1 MLTDLYNQV
10 QKTSTTAY
18 TDQST
23 IRENEA
29 KERAELKAKKEE
41 ATEKAVD
48 ILYEQLEK
56 EGFRDALQ
64 SKSEKGYFE
73 HLIFKVSLDPGV
85 DHLATHKPGMPYM
98 EVEHEG
104 VTHRITYRS
113 LFWCAKWKTKFH
125 PFTVRY
131 RWNRARNLLSVYL
144 SWTTR

>member
-64 SKSEKGYFE
+64 SKSEKG
-73 HLIFKVSLDPGV
+73 
-85 DHLATHKPGMPYM
+85 
-98 EVEHEG
+98 
-104 VTHRITYRS
+104 
-113 LFWCAKWKTKFH
+113 
-125 PFTVRY
+125 
-131 RWNRARNLLSVYL
+131 
-144 SWTTR
+144 